1 MHLISS
7 ADDASIIKNNLFNE
21 NFGHVLM
28 KKVQDLKSDTS
39 IVLILHV
46 WLSPKWLYELRCFL
60 TRSDTNRTVQPQK
73 MARGLKFPI

>member
-21 NFGHVLM
+21 NFGHVLI

-39 IVLILHV
+39 TVGLVLILHV
-46 WLSPKWLYELRCFL
+46 TISK
-60 TRSDTNRTVQPQK
+60 V
-73 MARGLKFPI
+73 AI